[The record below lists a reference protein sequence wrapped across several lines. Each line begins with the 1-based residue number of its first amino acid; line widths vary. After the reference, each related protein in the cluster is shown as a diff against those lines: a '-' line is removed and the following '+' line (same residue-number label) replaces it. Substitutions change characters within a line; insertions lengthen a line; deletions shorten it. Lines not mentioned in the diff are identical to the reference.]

1 MTASQSNAA
10 QRIAAID
17 ELDAETLC
25 ARADAA
31 LTILVGVLNE
41 ETTLLRAGR
50 YREATTL
57 TNRKTE
63 LAQDYVVWARAVQ
76 RQAARLRREAPA
88 AVDALRG
95 RHESFTTQLAENL
108 RVIATARNV
117 TEDLLTDV
125 ARAIDKSGRPTTYG
139 AGGAIAARPASPT
152 RGLAVN
158 RAL

>member
-1 MTASQSNAA
+1 MTASE
-10 QRIAAID
+10 RIAAID
-17 ELDAETLC
+17 QLDAETLC
-25 ARADAA
+25 SRAAEA
-31 LTILVGVLNE
+31 LGTLVEVLNQ
-41 ETTLLRAGR
+41 ETTLLRAGH
-50 YREATTL
+50 YRDATAL

-76 RQAARLRREAPA
+76 RQAARLKQEAPA
-88 AVDALRG
+88 AVDALRN

-117 TEDLLTDV
+117 TQDLLTDV
-125 ARAIDKSGRPTTYG
+125 AKAVNNASRPNTYG
-139 AGGAIAARPASPT
+139 AGGTLAAPAAAPT